1 MSELELSNNGPDE
14 PIRIGISTCL
24 LGQKVRFDGGHKH
37 DRYLTD
43 TLGQYFEW
51 VPVCPEVEVGLPVP
65 RPTLRL
71 EMHDGQLRL
80 FMPKKARDLTRP
92 MRAYAKRRVREL
104 QNENLSGYLLKKASP
119 SCGMERVR
127 VYQGEG
133 RPPIRNGRG
142 LFAEALMDRFPNLP
156 VEEEGRLHDP
166 PLREN
171 WITRVFAY
179 HRLGELW
186 GRRWGIG
193 DLVRFHTAH
202 KFLLLAHSPKD
213 YRELGR
219 VVAEAKSLA
228 RTTLRTTY
236 ENQFMSALS
245 KRATRAKNTNVLQH
259 ILGFFKKDLDRAC
272 RQELLGHIQDYRR
285 GLVPL
290 VVPITLVSHYV
301 RLLDV
306 AYLSDQV
313 YLSPHPK
320 ELALRN
326 HV

>member
-1 MSELELSNNGPDE
+1 MSEPQLSNDQRDE

-37 DRYLTD
+37 DRYLTG

-51 VPVCPEVEVGLPVP
+51 VPVCPEVEVGLPIP

-71 EMHDGQLRL
+71 EMHEGQLRL
-80 FMPKKARDLTRP
+80 FMPKEARDLTRP
-92 MRAYAKRRVREL
+92 MRAYAKTRVKEL
-104 QNENLSGYLLKKASP
+104 ENENLSGYLLKKASP

-133 RPPIRNGRG
+133 RPPKRNGRG
-142 LFAEALMDRFPNLP
+142 LFAGVLLDRFPNLP

-171 WITRVFAY
+171 WVTRVFAY

-219 VVAEAKSLA
+219 VVADAKSLT
-228 RTTLRTTY
+228 RTALRTTY

-259 ILGFFKKDLDRAC
+259 ILGFFKKDLDGVS

-290 VVPITLVSHYV
+290 VVPLTLIAHYV

-306 AYLSDQV
+306 AYLRDQI
-313 YLSPHPK
+313 YLNPHPK
-320 ELALRN
+320 ELSLRN